1 MGAGQS
7 SDGSGESFQAFYA
20 ALPDDTHD
28 QIEALCAKDDARLLQ
43 AHPHAPSP
51 TPAVPIGVTVR
62 LSQGMAGA
70 ALATV
75 PRLQRKHYEL
85 IPKALSE
92 MDFWVSFFSHMT
104 VVCQSSCPEQ
114 LVALTAKGDDEWK
127 GNDPSPD
134 APNSFDAAW
143 AALSDEQKAAVA
155 ALCGKESEVLLA
167 PNVSASPPAFPAL
180 PLGMECF
187 IDEAAATA
195 ALTKVPGLQK
205 KQYAL
210 VPKKLDERAFWT
222 NFFTHMTALV
232 APAAGGS
239 A

>member
-143 AALSDEQKAAVA
+143 AALSDEQVTAPDCTDWRSSAT
-155 ALCGKESEVLLA
+155 ALCDS
-167 PNVSASPPAFPAL
+167 
-180 PLGMECF
+180 LG
-187 IDEAAATA
+187 D
-195 ALTKVPGLQK
+195 
-205 KQYAL
+205 
-210 VPKKLDERAFWT
+210 W
-222 NFFTHMTALV
+222 HH
-232 APAAGGS
+232 
-239 A
+239 